1 MSQPHPALALRLK
14 PWRAGVIL
22 SLFGLALGGM
32 VVRAAWLASV
42 QNDFLQAQSDQRV
55 QTALE
60 LPAHRG
66 KIVDRR
72 GAPLAV
78 SVPMTSV
85 SANPRQLELKP
96 EQMAQLADA
105 LEVPQPKLQKQ
116 LTDANRG
123 FVYLR
128 HQLTEEQTE
137 RVRALRIRGLSF
149 ETDFRRYYPAGE
161 ETGHL
166 VGFTGRD
173 GERNDVGR
181 AGVER
186 TFDRQLGGVNG
197 QRVALRDSKGR
208 IVDDAGETLPPQH
221 GRDLALAIDRD
232 LQYLAYRELKSA
244 VLANKAKGGG
254 IVMLDVRSGEVVAMA
269 NFPSYNPNNDE
280 RADPE
285 HTRNRAV
292 IDLYEPGSTMKPV
305 TAAMALEEGIVK
317 PDTEIDVGDGTFTIG
332 KHTLKDT
339 HHDTRFLTVSQVIQ
353 QSSNVGSIKMA
364 LQVPRERHWEY
375 LRQFG
380 FGTPPGTGFPGEAS
394 GLLRPWKNW
403 QPVDQAVMSYGNGVA
418 VSLLQ
423 MARAYL
429 VFARNGDLIPVSLAR
444 NDGTP
449 EGVQVVSSRTARQV
463 RDMLELVT
471 QKGGTA
477 TGAAIKG
484 YRVAGKTG
492 TARKIRDGGGYG
504 NGYIAS
510 FVGFA
515 PASNPHYVLAVMIDE
530 PHAGAIYGGVVS
542 APVFARVMAEAL
554 RLNGIPHDLP
564 DPVWVDNAPSTP
576 RPPTVAAKVAAAGD
590 VPEPPR

>member
-1 MSQPHPALALRLK
+1 
-14 PWRAGVIL
+14 
-22 SLFGLALGGM
+22 
-32 VVRAAWLASV
+32 
-42 QNDFLQAQSDQRV
+42 
-55 QTALE
+55 
-60 LPAHRG
+60 
-66 KIVDRR
+66 
-72 GAPLAV
+72 
-78 SVPMTSV
+78 
-85 SANPRQLELKP
+85 
-96 EQMAQLADA
+96 
-105 LEVPQPKLQKQ
+105 
-116 LTDANRG
+116 
-123 FVYLR
+123 
-128 HQLTEEQTE
+128 
-137 RVRALRIRGLSF
+137 
-149 ETDFRRYYPAGE
+149 
-161 ETGHL
+161 
-166 VGFTGRD
+166 
-173 GERNDVGR
+173 
-181 AGVER
+181 
-186 TFDRQLGGVNG
+186 
-197 QRVALRDSKGR
+197 
-208 IVDDAGETLPPQH
+208 
-221 GRDLALAIDRD
+221 
-232 LQYLAYRELKSA
+232 
-244 VLANKAKGGG
+244 
-254 IVMLDVRSGEVVAMA
+254 
-269 NFPSYNPNNDE
+269 
-280 RADPE
+280 
-285 HTRNRAV
+285 
-292 IDLYEPGSTMKPV
+292 
-305 TAAMALEEGIVK
+305 
-317 PDTEIDVGDGTFTIG
+317 
-332 KHTLKDT
+332 
-339 HHDTRFLTVSQVIQ
+339 VSQVIQ